1 MHIYLYCYM
10 FTIYMYTNV
19 IITLQ
24 RFVKVGTAGPS
35 HPKGRGGHAAVLIS
49 ASHTG
54 TQLLVIGG
62 ESDGWEVFSDA
73 WIGDLGEVITW
84 TEVRKT
90 QSVLVDPSS

>member
-1 MHIYLYCYM
+1 M
-10 FTIYMYTNV
+10 
-19 IITLQ
+19 
-24 RFVKVGTAGPS
+24 GTAGPS
-35 HPKGRGGHAAVLIS
+35 RPKERGSHAAVVIS

-62 ESDGWEVFSDA
+62 MDDDSKALSDV

-90 QSVLVDPSS
+90 QSVLVDPSSYHEFIHLCMCL